1 MIAGG
6 GSGRRA
12 LSGGKATRGPER
24 VPLLGGASLV
34 HGETIGFVEAPNSM
48 AVTPRSGRST
58 AFTGAGRSL
67 MEKEA
72 ARGLID
78 EAEESVDE
86 VRCCGQEQNLYSA
99 LARLPAI
106 HTVGVLS
113 LWFVFGRTFLLL
125 EHPDLAVL
133 IVTFFMLYGIFRFWL
148 MWGSA
153 FAAMHSIR
161 KSDSREKNY
170 WQSKPRPP
178 GPDFYSV
185 WHAVMV
191 PNYKEPI
198 EKLRQTLDTLADQT
212 IAHQVVV
219 VMAMESRDPKAVET
233 AEQLEREYSDRLG
246 GFCYALHP
254 LFDGEVMFPHAL
266 LTRRYKKISRPN
278 QPLRRTPYRAKMS
291 EGFPERGKHIFQ
303 SLKISPNTCFAVILE
318 SLKIPQTLVFL
329 SPGGRQEQ

>member
-1 MIAGG
+1 VITGG

-266 LTRRYKKISRPN
+266 LTRRYKKIPRPN
-278 QPLRRTPYRAKMS
+278 PQPAPQENSLQGKNVRRVS
-291 EGFPERGKHIFQ
+291 
-303 SLKISPNTCFAVILE
+303 
-318 SLKIPQTLVFL
+318 
-329 SPGGRQEQ
+329 

>member
-1 MIAGG
+1 MIMRLTTYFPGASVGG

-34 HGETIGFVEAPNSM
+34 HGESVGVVEVPNSM
-48 AVTPRSGRST
+48 AETPRMGRSG

-72 ARGLID
+72 ATGLID
-78 EAEESVDE
+78 QAEETVEE
-86 VRCCGQEQNLYSA
+86 VRCCGQEQNLYSI

-113 LWFVFGRTFLLL
+113 IWFFFGRTFLLL
-125 EHPDLAVL
+125 EHPDIAVL

-153 FAAMHSIR
+153 FHAMHSIR
-161 KSDSREKNY
+161 KCDSREKNY

-191 PNYKEPI
+191 PNYKEPV
-198 EKLRQTLDTLADQT
+198 EKLRQTLDTLAAQT
-212 IAHQVVV
+212 IAQQVKDLGVLRLGFAADTLAGRTIAQKASKPLELTALNPRWV
-219 VMAMESRDPKAVET
+219 IVWSAQDPKMAAIV
-233 AEQLEREYSDRLG
+233 
-246 GFCYALHP
+246 HP
-254 LFDGEVMFPHAL
+254 
-266 LTRRYKKISRPN
+266 
-278 QPLRRTPYRAKMS
+278 
-291 EGFPERGKHIFQ
+291 
-303 SLKISPNTCFAVILE
+303 
-318 SLKIPQTLVFL
+318 
-329 SPGGRQEQ
+329 

>member
-1 MIAGG
+1 VITGG

-12 LSGGKATRGPER
+12 LSGGKATTRGPER

-34 HGETIGFVEAPNSM
+34 HGETIGFAEAPNSM

-266 LTRRYKKISRPN
+266 LTRRYKKIPRPN
-278 QPLRRTPYRAKMS
+278 PQPAPQENSLQGKNVRRVS
-291 EGFPERGKHIFQ
+291 
-303 SLKISPNTCFAVILE
+303 
-318 SLKIPQTLVFL
+318 
-329 SPGGRQEQ
+329 